1 MRELIFT
8 PKAGADVKA
17 IYRWYESQQRGL
29 GAEIRTSVEALT
41 TQIQRSPER
50 FRRAADSFHRALL
63 RRFPFEIF
71 YEFDDH
77 KVVLHLAFFSHFARP
92 STVARSVGPQLTTFL

>member
-8 PKAGADVKA
+8 PKAGTDIKA
-17 IYRWYESQQRGL
+17 IYRWYEAQQPGL
-29 GAEIRTSVEALT
+29 GTEFRTSVEALS

-63 RRFPFEIF
+63 RRFPFENF
-71 YEFDDH
+71 YEFDDR
-77 KVVLHLAFFSHFARP
+77 KVVIHLVFHTSQN
-92 STVARSVGPQLTTFL
+92 PQRWRDRLGLN